1 MARDPRLC
9 ETEMTAKA
17 TAPEMSLAQVRKE
30 LDAIDDALHDLL
42 MQRAAVV
49 MKVAEAK
56 ARAASAAG
64 EGSFIAFRP
73 GREAQILRRL
83 AARHGGSLPVPVIF
97 RLWREII
104 SAMTQLQTPFR
115 VEVFGGEGESALAL
129 WDLARSYYGS
139 STPMELHDSPRDVLR
154 RISQD
159 RWAIG
164 ILPAAGNY
172 PGGDWW
178 SALAGAGV
186 NGPRVVARLPF
197 ISDGAAEPVSAYVIA
212 QADFEP
218 TGEDTS
224 LLSVSALSDMSEARM
239 VAAVREAG
247 FVPVRLGLVSLQNG
261 EARHMSLFAIAGHVA
276 SGDRRLEAL
285 NALSPDLDARLIGG
299 YADPVRL
306 VQSGA

>member
-9 ETEMTAKA
+9 ETEMT
-17 TAPEMSLAQVRKE
+17 TDTTSPELSLAQVRKE

-83 AARHGGSLPVPVIF
+83 AARHGGSLPLQVVF

-115 VEVFGGEGESALAL
+115 VEVFGGEGENALAL

-178 SALAGAGV
+178 TSLAGAGSQ
-186 NGPRVVARLPF
+186 GPRIVARLPF
-197 ISDGAAEPVSAYVIA
+197 IADGASEPVSAYVIA

-224 LLSVSALSDMSEARM
+224 LLCVSSQSDISEARM
-239 VAAVREAG
+239 ISAVREAG
-247 FVPVRLGLVSLQNG
+247 FEPLRLGLVTPKDDA
-261 EARHMSLFAIAGHVA
+261 ARHMSLFAVTGHVSA
-276 SGDRRLEAL
+276 DDKRLDAL
-285 NALSPDLDARLIGG
+285 NGLSGDLDARLIGG

-306 VQSGA
+306 VESGA